1 MKPLRTLIS
10 RATWRCARAL
20 AITFVFAACNG
31 TTGPDADPD
40 CELRWEFATP
50 GALPLSVERDVLSRP
65 YLYVAQKEGGVL
77 VLHTPAGASPAEAA
91 RVPVSAFGGL
101 NAMTLVQQGSR
112 LFVGLG
118 DFFAAQGSRTGLAVV
133 DVADPERPSVSAL
146 WVSSDVVTGTTALL
160 VDGSYAYLAAKKNGV
175 LIFDVSQPDT
185 TRLIGSILPDVHFPK
200 PNPSSTEH
208 PNARG
213 FALVGN
219 TLFLAN
225 DAGGLRVIDVSNRAQ
240 PREVAKYINSALPPK
255 PQAYNAV
262 LVNGTTAYV
271 TLDYCGLEIL
281 DVSDP
286 QDIEQIGWWNP
297 WGCDAAT
304 NVWFNS
310 AGHTNQIALDV
321 QRRLVYMSA
330 GASELVVVDVAN
342 PAQPVLHAQYEV
354 EGGDQAAWGIE
365 VTPTET
371 YLAYITALIPYR
383 GTWAGVRAVTT
394 PR

>member
-1 MKPLRTLIS
+1 
-10 RATWRCARAL
+10 
-20 AITFVFAACNG
+20 
-31 TTGPDADPD
+31 
-40 CELRWEFATP
+40 
-50 GALPLSVERDVLSRP
+50 
-65 YLYVAQKEGGVL
+65 
-77 VLHTPAGASPAEAA
+77 
-91 RVPVSAFGGL
+91 
-101 NAMTLVQQGSR
+101 
-112 LFVGLG
+112 
-118 DFFAAQGSRTGLAVV
+118 
-133 DVADPERPSVSAL
+133 
-146 WVSSDVVTGTTALL
+146 
-160 VDGSYAYLAAKKNGV
+160 
-175 LIFDVSQPDT
+175 
-185 TRLIGSILPDVHFPK
+185 
-200 PNPSSTEH
+200 
-208 PNARG
+208 
-213 FALVGN
+213 
-219 TLFLAN
+219 
-225 DAGGLRVIDVSNRAQ
+225 
-240 PREVAKYINSALPPK
+240 
-255 PQAYNAV
+255 
-262 LVNGTTAYV
+262 V